1 MVTIEIKIVMST
13 SHVNYHYALIRVTMC
28 KQPLCLD
35 LSAWLRGCGWV
46 GGGGDGKGRAISLFS
61 PTRPFPRV
69 EPSRKSYPFAV
80 KWYGTWQIEIS
91 DNTTC
96 FLVLEHWIKKD
107 TKFWK

>member
-46 GGGGDGKGRAISLFS
+46 GGGGRERQSYLSLFPHS
-61 PTRPFPRV
+61 ALST
-69 EPSRKSYPFAV
+69 SRAV
-80 KWYGTWQIEIS
+80 AKVVSLCG
-91 DNTTC
+91 
-96 FLVLEHWIKKD
+96 
-107 TKFWK
+107 